1 MRIDRSHF
9 PWAICTLLA
18 TAVVTILYFAAQ
30 HEDPTDP
37 FKFLGI
43 TISLPEFFREAAHRR
58 NTVGAKPMGLMFG
71 IVAFAIFIFASA
83 LGVRKKKRLWP
94 IGSVQ
99 FWLKAHI
106 WLTTFTIPLVLFHCG
121 FHAGG
126 PHTTTLIWLYSIVM
140 VSGFWGIALQQF
152 MPKLMK
158 ESLPREVV
166 FEQIPNIRAKIM
178 EEALTFRGQ
187 MSKQASTPAPAPV
200 AVAASPE
207 GGASSV
213 VAPPVAE
220 VDPSPQ
226 VLVDF
231 LDEEGIPFIMDKKG
245 KQTRLADERVS
256 NDVFRVLKLNVSD
269 GFRSKVDDIQMWC
282 DEHRLMARQE
292 RLHMVLHGWLIIHV
306 PVSFALLV
314 WTFWHA
320 YITWAYL

>member
-30 HEDPTDP
+30 HEDPTEP

-121 FHAGG
+121 FRTGG
-126 PHTTTLIWLYSIVM
+126 PHTTTLFWLYSIVM

-152 MPKLMK
+152 MPRLMK

-200 AVAASPE
+200 AVAGAILVGTSRYGLFLMSPRNGRVIDGIDLNTGFAQTPAAF
-207 GGASSV
+207 GGRAYAMTNAGTFLGIA
-213 VAPPVAE
+213 VAPPLPLKAA
-220 VDPSPQ
+220 
-226 VLVDF
+226 
-231 LDEEGIPFIMDKKG
+231 
-245 KQTRLADERVS
+245 TR
-256 NDVFRVLKLNVSD
+256 
-269 GFRSKVDDIQMWC
+269 
-282 DEHRLMARQE
+282 
-292 RLHMVLHGWLIIHV
+292 
-306 PVSFALLV
+306 
-314 WTFWHA
+314 
-320 YITWAYL
+320 

>member
-9 PWAICTLLA
+9 PWAIFTLLA
-18 TAVVTILYFAAQ
+18 TAAATILYFAAK
-30 HEDPTDP
+30 HEDPSDP
-37 FKFLGI
+37 FKFLGF
-43 TISLPEFFREAAHRR
+43 TVSLPEFFRDAAHRR
-58 NTVGAKPMGLMFG
+58 NTVGAKPMGLIFG
-71 IVAFAIFIFASA
+71 ITAFAIFIFASA

-99 FWLKAHI
+99 FWLKAHV

-121 FHAGG
+121 FRTGG
-126 PHTTTLIWLYSIVM
+126 SHTTTLFWLYAIVM

-187 MSKQASTPAPAPV
+187 MSKQATAPAPAP
-200 AVAASPE
+200 AALAAASAE
-207 GGASSV
+207 GAASAV
-213 VAPPVAE
+213 VAPPE

-245 KQTRLADERVS
+245 KATRLADERVS

-269 GFRSKVDDIQMWC
+269 GFRSKVEDIQLWC

-292 RLHMVLHGWLIIHV
+292 RLHMILHGWLIIHV
-306 PVSFALLV
+306 PISFALLV